1 MSTFLNSK
9 QLYEASM
16 LAYQGDLKYLEENK
30 GHMISDSPFALAS
43 ISRLYRPEL

>member
-30 GHMISDSPFALAS
+30 GHMIKSAS
-43 ISRLYRPEL
+43 LERDGCSCTLR